1 MKWVSAIHMTMFG
14 PQSDD
19 LAERVQKY
27 PILHNLTVTSMRKS
41 RYYCS
46 NYSMILDKCDLVY
59 LRGATG
65 EGGKSDHTL
74 RHETKLEPL

>member
-1 MKWVSAIHMTMFG
+1 MTMSG
-14 PQSDD
+14 PQPDD

-27 PILHNLTVTSMRKS
+27 PILYNPTVTFIQKP
-41 RYYCS
+41 RYYRI

-59 LRGATG
+59 LRGAAG

-74 RHETKLEPL
+74 RHETKLESL